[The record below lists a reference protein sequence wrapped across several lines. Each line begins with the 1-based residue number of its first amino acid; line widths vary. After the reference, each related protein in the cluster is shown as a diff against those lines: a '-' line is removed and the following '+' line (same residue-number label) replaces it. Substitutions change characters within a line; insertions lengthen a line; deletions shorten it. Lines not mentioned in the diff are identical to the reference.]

1 MGWCICDANQVKFT
15 PPMEFNE
22 KSISTNLNTK
32 IFGKRIFFFKSI
44 KSTMDY
50 AKKIAERDEPEGTVI
65 IADYQS
71 HGRGRF
77 GRIWK
82 SEPGKNILMSIILRP
97 TIPLE
102 KFSILPFLFSVSV
115 AEAIEKNTNLKITTK
130 WPNDLLINNRKFC
143 GILMEASITADK
155 GDFVIL
161 GIGINVNQSEFPK
174 EIQDYATSLY
184 LSTGKVYDRAELT
197 KDILRQIEVDYEKLN
212 KDRDFKSVIERWKK
226 RCTMLGQKITVIQSG
241 KTITGKAIDIDETG
255 FLLLEDET
263 SKIIKLSS
271 GDVTVVK

>member
-1 MGWCICDANQVKFT
+1 
-15 PPMEFNE
+15 MEFNE

-102 KFSILPFLFSVSV
+102 KFSILAFLFSVSV

-226 RCTMLGQKITVIQSG
+226 RCTMLSQKITVIQSG

-255 FLLLEDET
+255 FLILEDET